1 MKIEAKQ
8 LVLTGATGGL
18 GAAVAAALAGRGA
31 RLVLV
36 GRNAEALASLQAALP
51 GTGHVTVVADL
62 TVEAGRAAVVAAA
75 GPAPD
80 GLVNCAGINAFGL
93 FEEQS
98 ADLLRRMLQA
108 NVEAPAALI
117 RAFLPALRQRPSV
130 IVNVG
135 STFGA
140 IGYPG
145 FSAYCASKF
154 ALRGLTEALARELA
168 DSPVTVGY
176 FAPRA
181 IRTAMNAEQVEA
193 MNAELGNAM
202 DAPEAVA
209 EWLVQ
214 FIEGDRR
221 RRHTG
226 WPEKLFVRVN
236 ALLPA
241 LVDKSLR
248 RALPVIRRYA
258 QQADADA
265 NAATRSGAGA
275 KANASTERV
284 VA

>member
-1 MKIEAKQ
+1 MKIEGKH

-18 GAAVAAALAGRGA
+18 GRAVACALARRGA
-31 RLVLV
+31 VLVLV
-36 GRNAEALASLQAALP
+36 GRNAQALATLQATLP
-51 GTGHVTVVADL
+51 GCGHVTVEADL
-62 TVEAGRAAVVAAA
+62 TEQAGRAAVVAAA
-75 GPAPD
+75 GTGLD
-80 GLVNCAGINAFGL
+80 GLINCAGINAFCL

-98 ADLLRRMLQA
+98 ADQLGQMMQV

-117 RAFLPALRQRPSV
+117 RDLLPVLQQRNSV

-154 ALRGLTEALARELA
+154 ALRGLTEALTRELA
-168 DSPVTVGY
+168 DSPVSVRY

-209 EWLVQ
+209 ESLAQ
-214 FIEGDRR
+214 FIEGDQR

-248 RALPVIRRYA
+248 QALPVIRRYA
-258 QQADADA
+258 QQPD
-265 NAATRSGAGA
+265 AGA
-275 KANASTERV
+275 SGKAQVKSKAER
-284 VA
+284 AAA